1 MARRPLVVLL
11 IALFVCAAAATG
23 FLRFSIDAGQTLL
36 VGSSSTAG
44 QANKNF
50 TASFGTDPIVVVL
63 STGAYSSQ
71 DASATGN
78 PTAPYLEKNLQRLA
92 ALEDDLAHDPR
103 VAEVLGP
110 GSVAHA
116 VLSATTEEVTKTLG
130 DTQTFGEYPYFVAE
144 TDLLVSRQKGVTDT
158 TQLRTQFQN
167 DLSNARALLGL
178 YVEKAAADA
187 HQARATYTQKPVPPG
202 DRIVDGAERVADT
215 AASADPLPPL
225 FAEYLA
231 GPGNTPDPTVA
242 RDFFDRLTSA
252 FGDCDGTI
260 AQLLQITPSCQV
272 YLDRVLLDLPNCP
285 TEAQVQTAQATGSEL
300 FCSPKKQ
307 WAAVLPPPVTIN
319 GKLLA
324 REVITVR
331 LTAAAAADRSA
342 VLAVRQKIS
351 DELTKGI
358 ADDPYTKTFSSAQLQ
373 TLQQLGPLAPTQCAS
388 AGQQNS
394 PTCYSTYKDRP
405 FDFVIAGAPLL
416 TYGVVD
422 SMTETLLILLPVVL
436 VLMAVLLMAT
446 FRARGRLWPL
456 LSAVGA
462 GVATVGLSLLFGI
475 PITPAVLA
483 GIPVLVGLAVDYAVQ
498 LVARYDEERLR
509 GADRHDALAEALGH
523 SGPATLTA
531 ALATLAGFGTLM
543 LIAGVDGGPFV
554 AVPLVAEFALVLF
567 AGVVLA
573 WLTALFV
580 ALPAAALRDHVDERA
595 SVAPAA
601 VATPHRTLAIAS
613 SWRGAV
619 VPAVIVALLGWVL
632 LPRVPVQ
639 TQVDQLLASSLPQLQ
654 DINTVRDQTGYGNEI
669 DIYLHGQVAGPYNQA
684 VTPTNVVWQC
694 AAAET
699 IRTRTDQVALATS
712 IADFFIAASSPSS
725 GSNAVPCTTP
735 PTSNNGATPSPG
747 ASPPP
752 GTSAS
757 PGASASASP
766 SAAASPSGSTSAA
779 PASSTPAAATPT
791 RFRTGQSSIYLA
803 ASAVAS
809 QTASPADSA
818 SPAAI
823 PPAGSASPASSGSP
837 SPGGPASPSA
847 SASPS
852 PGPTPAS
859 QTVQTGF
866 LCDLRLLPSLSRN
879 LVQPIALPPSNTTT
893 KGTLPC
899 PALDKYLNSPLTP
912 DTSPIDPTSARIVI
926 GVQSTSVADEAH
938 LVDGIKANEIAN
950 PPSGITA
957 VPAGIA
963 ALAAQAYDNI
973 VARSLLLNLLPL
985 VVVFLALLAIERDV
999 RRAFLPVLP
1008 TAIAAGWAPLILLLL
1023 GLLPGGL
1030 GSTLGSFNP
1039 LTVVLGA
1046 LVIALA
1052 TEFGVVLLRRFDE
1065 EMARGLHPDDAAAAA
1080 LAVTGRAIRVS
1091 ALTLG
1096 AGFAVLA
1103 VSALFPHGLPLLGA
1117 FGLTVLIDLGLA
1129 VAAVFGIMLPAA
1141 VAIER
1146 ARWVPVRAAA
1156 APPPSASPAAA
1167 TTIQSPGQAGGM
1179 AAQAAQQAA
1188 TPRKRAPRLPASPVQ
1203 PAPLDARAESASEA
1217 APTPEVTARPAPP
1230 GEEPATPEDAAVT
1243 ADEDATDA
1251 PTARYDATEGPGAGV
1266 SRRRSVSGR
1275 RRPPAEE
1282 KPASAADDSGP
1293 RPPRRPGVSGRRRRR
1308 PSAPGG
1314 S

>member
-23 FLRFSIDAGQTLL
+23 FLRFSVDAGQNLL

-50 TASFGTDPIVVVL
+50 TATFGTDPIVVVL
-63 STGAYSSQ
+63 STGTYNAQDPSSV
-71 DASATGN
+71 GN

-103 VAEVLGP
+103 VATVLGP

-144 TDLLVSRQKGVTDT
+144 TDLLVSRQNGETDST
-158 TQLRTQFQN
+158 KLRTQFQN

-178 YVEKAAADA
+178 YVENAAADA
-187 HQARATYTQKPVPPG
+187 HQARATYTSKPVPPG
-202 DRIVDGAERVADT
+202 DRIVDGAERAADA
-215 AASADPLPPL
+215 AASADALPPL

-231 GPGNTPDPTVA
+231 GPGNTADPTVA
-242 RDFFDRLTSA
+242 RDFFDRLTAA

-285 TEAQVQTAQATGSEL
+285 TESDVQAAGAKGNEL
-300 FCSPKKQ
+300 FCSPKRQ
-307 WAAVLPPPVTIN
+307 WAAVLPPPDQIQTPQ
-319 GKLLA
+319 GSKLLA

-331 LTAAAAADRSA
+331 LTSAAAADRSS
-342 VLAVRQKIS
+342 VLAVRQKIA

-358 ADDPYTKTFSSAQLQ
+358 ASDPYTKTFNSAQLQ
-373 TLQQLGPLAPTQCAS
+373 TLQQLGPLDPTQCAS

-394 PTCYSTYKDRP
+394 QACYATYKDRP
-405 FDFVIAGAPLL
+405 FDYVIAGAPLL

-456 LSAVGA
+456 LSAAGA
-462 GVATVGLSLLFGI
+462 GVATVGLSLLVGI

-509 GADRHDALAEALGH
+509 GADRHDALALALGH

-531 ALATLAGFGTLM
+531 ALATLAGLGTLM

-580 ALPAAALRDHVDERA
+580 ALPAAALRDRVA
-595 SVAPAA
+595 MAAPAA
-601 VATPHRTLAIAS
+601 AVAAPAPVPTPHRTLAIAGA
-613 SWRGAV
+613 WRGAL
-619 VPAVIVALLGWVL
+619 VPALIVALLGWVL

-669 DIYLHGQVAGPYNQA
+669 DIYLQGQVAGPYNQA
-684 VTPTNVVWQC
+684 ATPANVVWQC
-694 AAAET
+694 AASET

-725 GSNAVPCTTP
+725 GTTASPCTTP
-735 PTSNNGATPSPG
+735 APSNSGATPSPG
-747 ASPPP
+747 ASPSP

-757 PGASASASP
+757 PGASPSP
-766 SAAASPSGSTSAA
+766 TAAALPSVSATAA
-779 PASSTPAAATPT
+779 PAPTPTPAATPT
-791 RFRTGQSSIYLA
+791 RFRGGGSSSIYLA

-809 QTASPADSA
+809 QTASPAA
-818 SPAAI
+818 S
-823 PPAGSASPASSGSP
+823 
-837 SPGGPASPSA
+837 ASPSA
-847 SASPS
+847 SASAAPSTASAGASASASPSPSPS
-852 PGPTPAS
+852 PGATQAP

-879 LVQPIALPPSNTTT
+879 LVQPIALPPSNTNA

-899 PALDKYLNSPLTP
+899 PALDKYLGSPLTP
-912 DTSPIDPTSARIVI
+912 DTSPIDPNAARIVI
-926 GVQSTSVADEAH
+926 GVQSTSVADEAR

-957 VPAGIA
+957 IPAGIA

-985 VVVFLALLAIERDV
+985 LIVFLALLIIERDF

-1030 GSTLGSFNP
+1030 GATLGSFNP

-1065 EMARGLHPDDAAAAA
+1065 EMARGVHPDDAAAAA

-1117 FGLTVLIDLGLA
+1117 FGFTVLIDLGLA
-1129 VAAVFGIMLPAA
+1129 VAAVFGIMLPVA

-1146 ARWVPVRAAA
+1146 SRYMPARAVISSAGAGDVAAQRADDPGAAPRPAPFPTPSASAEVAPVPVTPPRKRPSRAAPA
-1156 APPPSASPAAA
+1156 PSQAGGEAPPP
-1167 TTIQSPGQAGGM
+1167 AGAVEDTG
-1179 AAQAAQQAA
+1179 
-1188 TPRKRAPRLPASPVQ
+1188 TG
-1203 PAPLDARAESASEA
+1203 
-1217 APTPEVTARPAPP
+1217 PP
-1230 GEEPATPEDAAVT
+1230 
-1243 ADEDATDA
+1243 
-1251 PTARYDATEGPGAGV
+1251 
-1266 SRRRSVSGR
+1266 RRRSVSGR
-1275 RRPPAEE
+1275 RRPPGAPEA
-1282 KPASAADDSGP
+1282 PDADATP
-1293 RPPRRPGVSGRRRRR
+1293 PPPRRRGVSGRRRRG
-1308 PSAPGG
+1308 PGPG
-1314 S
+1314 SSEGGPG